1 MPLFRPNR
9 VVLQPIFYMFTRCML
24 CKENR
29 LKPWKISLSPW
40 KTQWTPWKN
49 RWTLWVNQWTPRKNR
64 VKPWK
69 NRWTVQMASFSFK
82 IQQSTGF
89 CVKMW
94 KIARKSAPDWKKQ
107 KIRSPKKYAPFINFQ
122 RLPDIS
128 RKNEFT
134 LRFRILG
141 ILGFRKEN
149 TIGYPSDPLSLLVST
164 YFPWV
169 IKCPHW
175 TSPNH

>member
-1 MPLFRPNR
+1 M
-9 VVLQPIFYMFTRCML
+9 QGKSIETM
-24 CKENR
+24 E
-29 LKPWKISLSPW
+29 ISLSPW

-89 CVKMW
+89 CFKMW

-134 LRFRILG
+134 LRFSNPRNPRFSEREYHRIPL
-141 ILGFRKEN
+141 R
-149 TIGYPSDPLSLLVST
+149 SLSLLVST